1 MTASLILK
9 TSSPIYCNLYLWSR
23 PLYLLVRTGAT
34 WEIFSSL
41 FNKYRGLRVLAKGG
55 LTTSILVSV
64 LVAAAMI
71 PATRGS
77 WGCPAFQ
84 CYLFAFAEAERFLL
98 LALAVFT
105 VGVTL
110 VLWRLSLRLGYAR
123 MAHVGIWSARTILT
137 SGILLIV
144 LTDDSRSFRMLCNIA
159 ILTVSVASNLAWMI
173 LVGQSQNVEQVHEPD
188 ADPILVQKLCNDLN
202 SFQGVLEHL
211 MVRFTDRSSI
221 PRSFP
226 LSAGGDR

>member
-1 MTASLILK
+1 
-9 TSSPIYCNLYLWSR
+9 
-23 PLYLLVRTGAT
+23 LYLLVRTGAT

-41 FNKYRGLRVLAKGG
+41 FNKYRGLRVLARGG

-71 PATRGS
+71 PATRNS

-84 CYLFAFAEAERFLL
+84 CYLFAVAEAERCLL

-105 VGVTL
+105 VGVTV
-110 VLWRLSLRLGYAR
+110 VLRRLSLRLGYAR
-123 MAHVGIWSARTILT
+123 IAHASIWFARTILI

-144 LTDDSRSFRMLCNIA
+144 LTDDSHSFRLLCNIA
-159 ILTVSVASNLAWMI
+159 ILTVSVTSNLAWMI
-173 LVGQSQNVEQVHEPD
+173 LVGLRQNVEEVHEPD
-188 ADPILVQKLCNDLN
+188 ADPILVEKLCNDLN

-211 MVRFTDRSSI
+211 TVRFAGRSSI

>member
-1 MTASLILK
+1 
-9 TSSPIYCNLYLWSR
+9 
-23 PLYLLVRTGAT
+23 
-34 WEIFSSL
+34 
-41 FNKYRGLRVLAKGG
+41 LRVLAKGG
-55 LTTSILVSV
+55 LTTSLLVSV
-64 LVAAAMI
+64 AVAAATI
-71 PATRGS
+71 PATRAS

-84 CYLFAFAEAERFLL
+84 CYLFVVAEAERCLL

-123 MAHVGIWSARTILT
+123 MAHVGIWSARTIL
-137 SGILLIV
+137 SSSILLIV
-144 LTDDSRSFRMLCNIA
+144 LTDDSRSFRLLCNIA
-159 ILTVSVASNLAWMI
+159 ILTVSVTSNMAWMI
-173 LVGQSQNVEQVHEPD
+173 LVGQHQNVEQVHEPA

-211 MVRFTDRSSI
+211 MVRFADRSSI

-226 LSAGGDR
+226 LSAGGDK